1 MKCHLCQRKLKL
13 IDDKFFQVVLSCPED
28 HCEIIIKGDSVVEY
42 KLLWD
47 ADNLAKDRYWI
58 YSWQKNNNFNNKISN
73 INNINNNAGT
83 IVKCSTYGRPYKET
97 VVLSLDSFL
106 TLNIKDDVVQ
116 LDNIVPRLKKLKA
129 FI

>member
-83 IVKCSTYGRPYKET
+83 IVKCSTYSRPYKET